1 MVQRVHRK
9 PRNPAE
15 GHLSQHKD
23 IWRSGCPGIHPRL
36 QGACWQQLLYI
47 LWIYTVVFPSSDVLK
62 NTSSGS
68 HPSSIT
74 LVQTT
79 FYIQTQIRD
88 IIFSYSTL
96 TISHWKPDKRSKLII
111 SPVLAFL
118 FPQGVSAWCFLEHND
133 LSWASTPWLTEGGCR
148 LNVEEKSRGKTEKQR
163 RISD

>member
-88 IIFSYSTL
+88 IFFSYSTL

-133 LSWASTPWLTEGGCR
+133 LSWASRPDWQRGVVDSMLR
-148 LNVEEKSRGKTEKQR
+148 KKSRGKTEKQR

>member
-62 NTSSGS
+62 NTSSAS

-133 LSWASTPWLTEGGCR
+133 LSWASRPDWQRGVVDSMLR
-148 LNVEEKSRGKTEKQR
+148 KKSRGKTEKQR

>member
-9 PRNPAE
+9 PRNLAE

-23 IWRSGCPGIHPRL
+23 IWRSRCPGIHPRL
-36 QGACWQQLLYI
+36 RGACWQQLLYI

-133 LSWASTPWLTEGGCR
+133 LSWASRPDWQRGVVDSMLR
-148 LNVEEKSRGKTEKQR
+148 KKSRGKTEKQR